1 MQIATLIVGALMA
14 LTGTLAI
21 VKGCYSGQL
30 DSGFRSVLVIWF
42 CGILIGTGLMLL
54 IRVT

>member
-1 MQIATLIVGALMA
+1 MQIAILIVGAIMA
-14 LTGTLAI
+14 ITGTLAI

-30 DSGFRSVLVIWF
+30 DSSFRSVLVLWF
-42 CGILIGTGLMLL
+42 CGILIGTGIILV